1 MEEIKGKI
9 FWVSGPAVKASGLT
23 GVKMH
28 TIVYVGETELLGE
41 IVEIEGDQATIQVYE
56 DTIGLKADEEVIATG
71 KPLAVELGPGL
82 LGKVFDGIQRPLD
95 DMRNDG
101 GDFIKKG
108 IHLNALDRRKKWG
121 FKAAV
126 SKGEEVHEGDII
138 GVVSEG
144 EDFEHRVM
152 VPKGT
157 SGIIEKIEEGLLTLD
172 EPVVILDNSKEIK
185 MYHEWPVRIG
195 RPYKEK
201 LPPSTPF
208 ITGQRVI
215 DTFFHIAKGG
225 TAIIPGGFGTGKT
238 VTEQTLAKYAE
249 ADIIVYVGCGERG
262 NEMSELLNEF
272 SSLTDPKTGKLL
284 MSRTIIIAN
293 TSNMPVAAREA
304 SIYTG
309 ITIAEYFRDMGY
321 HVAMFADSTS
331 RWAEALREMSSRMEE
346 MPGEEG
352 YPPYMALKMGS
363 FYERAGSVIT
373 IGSKEREGAV
383 TIVGAVSPPGGD
395 FSEPVTQASLRYG
408 GALWSLDTA
417 LAYGRHF
424 PAINWIKSYTLFTNQ
439 LKEWYLTN
447 ISHDW
452 VELRENALSLLS
464 KEDELKE
471 IVQLIG
477 YDALQDKDRLVL
489 ETGRLMREGF
499 LRQNAFSSVD
509 AFCTLKKQFLLLK
522 TIMMFYD
529 VSREALDNGKFIDEI
544 LKEPVVE
551 KILRLRETPETEIDS
566 ETSNIQQEIEDC
578 IK

>member
-1 MEEIKGKI
+1 MEQNRGKI

-28 TIVYVGETELLGE
+28 TIVYVGEKELLGE
-41 IVEIEGDQATIQVYE
+41 IVEIDGDEATIQVYE
-56 DTIGLKADEEVIATG
+56 DTIGLKGDEEVIATG
-71 KPLAVELGPGL
+71 KPLTVELGPGL
-82 LGKVFDGIQRPLD
+82 LGKVFDGIQRPLE
-95 DMRNDG
+95 DMQKTV

-108 IHLNALDRRKKWG
+108 IHLNALDRKKKWD
-121 FKAAV
+121 FKATA
-126 SKGEEVHEGDII
+126 SKGEEVIEGDII

-144 EDFEHRVM
+144 EGLEHRVM
-152 VPKGT
+152 VPKGI
-157 SGIIEKIEEGLLTLD
+157 SGIIQRVAEGPITLD
-172 EPVVILDNSKEIK
+172 EPVAILDNSAEIK
-185 MYHEWPVRIG
+185 MYHEWPARIS

-272 SSLTDPKTGKLL
+272 SSLTDPNTGKSLL
-284 MSRTIIIAN
+284 SRTIIIAN

-363 FYERAGSVIT
+363 FYERAGSVVT
-373 IGSKEREGAV
+373 IGSKEREGAI

-424 PAINWIKSYTLFTNQ
+424 PAINWINSYTLFTNQ

-452 VELRENALSLLS
+452 AELRENALNLLS
-464 KEDELKE
+464 KEDDLKE

-509 AFCTLKKQFLLLK
+509 AFCTLKKQRVLLK
-522 TIMMFYD
+522 TIMRFYEASLD
-529 VSREALDNGKFIDEI
+529 ALDNGKFIDDI
-544 LKEPVVE
+544 LREPVVE
-551 KILRLRETPETEIDS
+551 KILRLRETAES
-566 ETSNIQQEIEDC
+566 EMESKARYLQQEIDDR